1 MGKNKAFFYV
11 SHRRII
17 LVGFVSIGELLVK
30 LELVL
35 IAGYIL
41 GTLLDVVQTFLFY
54 FYIMRTFFQG
64 SIQLFGR
71 AGCCL
76 LLRIVVVVSV
86 VR

>member
-35 IAGYIL
+35 VAGYIL

-54 FYIMRTFFQG
+54 FYIMRTFFYG
-64 SIQLFGR
+64 SIQLFVEL
-71 AGCCL
+71 A
-76 LLRIVVVVSV
+76 VVCFCV
-86 VR
+86 